1 LIRAASMRGDGVGVA
16 AVSSTQPR
24 FWRWGQETPP
34 TGVSLFRVFNRPFRD
49 GHHIGPRLSRTTLSP
64 SRDWSR
70 GGRVVMGNYLRNPRE
85 FDGWLRA
92 IIGSMLGLAM
102 ADRDLA
108 RPTLSRIYQSQLLLL
123 VREHVLLFCLL
134 GPVVTALIILV
145 IAPEALIW
153 ALALIE

>member
-1 LIRAASMRGDGVGVA
+1 
-16 AVSSTQPR
+16 
-24 FWRWGQETPP
+24 
-34 TGVSLFRVFNRPFRD
+34 
-49 GHHIGPRLSRTTLSP
+49 
-64 SRDWSR
+64 
-70 GGRVVMGNYLRNPRE
+70 MGNYLRNPRE

-92 IIGSMLGLAM
+92 IIGSMLPLAM

-108 RPTLSRIYQSQLLLL
+108 RPSLSRIYQSQLLLL

-134 GPVVTALIILV
+134 GLVVTALIILV

>member
-1 LIRAASMRGDGVGVA
+1 
-16 AVSSTQPR
+16 
-24 FWRWGQETPP
+24 
-34 TGVSLFRVFNRPFRD
+34 
-49 GHHIGPRLSRTTLSP
+49 
-64 SRDWSR
+64 
-70 GGRVVMGNYLRNPRE
+70 MGNYLRNPRE

-92 IIGSMLGLAM
+92 IIGSMLALAM

-108 RPTLSRIYQSQLLLL
+108 GPSLSRIYQSQLLLL

-134 GPVVTALIILV
+134 GLVVTALIILV

>member
-1 LIRAASMRGDGVGVA
+1 
-16 AVSSTQPR
+16 
-24 FWRWGQETPP
+24 
-34 TGVSLFRVFNRPFRD
+34 
-49 GHHIGPRLSRTTLSP
+49 
-64 SRDWSR
+64 
-70 GGRVVMGNYLRNPRE
+70 MGNYLRNPRE

-92 IIGSMLGLAM
+92 IIGSMLALAM

-108 RPTLSRIYQSQLLLL
+108 GPSLSRIYQSQLLRL
-123 VREHVLLFCLL
+123 VREHVLLFCLVGPV